1 MRLEYKGLGRGHGD
15 REKNPRFSASL
26 SAEIRVFNQS

>member
-1 MRLEYKGLGRGHGD
+1 MKLEYKGLDRGYGD
-15 REKNPRFSASL
+15 REKNPRFFASL